1 MALDLTPEQ
10 KATGKANFEQAAG
23 DLARAGKMNTMVVG
37 GAADPKKPD
46 RRDFLKTGLAVGAVI
61 PVSAAVYYGY
71 HSWTG
76 NKAVRTALIGCGD
89 EGGVL
94 VGAPCSPLGVV
105 HADDLDGSGQ
115 ARVGGRVDNHRLE
128 VPAAGHTMTKALW
141 TLGMRSMHPA
151 TLFTVSTRMM
161 SIRAIASHRPLTA
174 L

>member
-1 MALDLTPEQ
+1 
-10 KATGKANFEQAAG
+10 
-23 DLARAGKMNTMVVG
+23 MNTMVVG

-94 VGAPCSPLGVV
+94 VGDHNPEFNDIVAVCDIRPSNMTRIFAGDTGPRKGLNKVYGAESAKKIAKYDNLDALLADKSKLGLEAVV
-105 HADDLDGSGQ
+105 I
-115 ARVGGRVDNHRLE
+115 
-128 VPAAGHTMTKALW
+128 
-141 TLGMRSMHPA
+141 A
-151 TLFTVSTRMM
+151 T
-161 SIRAIASHRPLTA
+161 PLTPTTPSPRSA
-174 L
+174 WMPSCTFCARS